1 MKRQIKRTWAEIDLD
16 AIEENYRAI
25 RSLLG
30 PQTKLMAVV
39 KADAYGHGVAETAA
53 ALLSQGADWF

>member
-1 MKRQIKRTWAEIDLD
+1 MGEDAVKRQIKRTWAEIDLD

-39 KADAYGHGVAETAA
+39 
-53 ALLSQGADWF
+53 